1 MPLTK
6 AELRAR
12 HRARARAVQAL
23 YAWDLAPRGTL
34 PRTAERVF
42 DDLAVPADE
51 RAFAEPLLRLV
62 AEDGPGIDGLLA
74 EATEN
79 WRFSRVG
86 AVERAVLRL
95 GAAELRRG
103 EEPPRV
109 VIQEAVILAERFG
122 TARSARFVNGVLDG
136 LARRLGAL

>member
-6 AELRAR
+6 ADLRAR
-12 HRARARAVQAL
+12 HRARARVVQAL

-34 PRTAERVF
+34 PATAGLVF

-51 RAFAEPLLRLV
+51 RAFAEPLVHLLGEHRE
-62 AEDGPGIDGLLA
+62 AIDRQLG

-79 WRFSRVG
+79 WRLARLG
-86 AVERAVLRL
+86 AIERAVLRL
-95 GAAELRRG
+95 AAAELRRG
-103 EEPPRV
+103 EAPPRV

-122 TARSARFVNGVLDG
+122 TERSARFVNGVLDG
-136 LARRLGAL
+136 LARRLGVL

>member
-12 HRARARAVQAL
+12 HRARARVVQAL
-23 YAWDLAPRGTL
+23 YAWDLAPRGSL
-34 PRTAERVF
+34 PGTAQVVF

-51 RAFAEPLLRLV
+51 RSFAEPLLRYL
-62 AEDGPGIDGLLA
+62 AEDASGLDALLT

-79 WRFSRVG
+79 WRLSRIG
-86 AVERAVLRL
+86 AIERAVLRL

-109 VIQEAVILAERFG
+109 IIQEAVILAERFG
-122 TARSARFVNGVLDG
+122 SAQSARFVNGVLDG
-136 LARRLGAL
+136 VARRLGAL